1 MDIGQSAMQGRLT
14 VQVSNGHRAVSNGH
28 RAVSNAGYAYSAG

>member
-14 VQVSNGHRAVSNGH
+14 VQVNNGHRAVK
-28 RAVSNAGYAYSAG
+28 NAG